1 MKHCFKQKQKY
12 ITFILAFYTYF
23 QQKTITRIIN
33 EHIINQNKKKT
44 KTKKEEKQG
53 KCEIK
58 VYILLQEII
67 NRIINIS

>member
-33 EHIINQNKKKT
+33 EHIINQNKKNKNKKRRKT
-44 KTKKEEKQG
+44 GEM
-53 KCEIK
+53 
-58 VYILLQEII
+58 
-67 NRIINIS
+67 